1 MSTMPSAVCVVDAN
15 VVVSGLISSDKD
27 SPTVFVLDAMLDGS
41 LVYLLSQE
49 LLNEYSTVLRR
60 AKLMRLHGLV
70 SEDIDRLLT
79 HLVAN
84 AMWREPAVR
93 VSTAPDSSDGH
104 LWALLATFP
113 SAVLI
118 TGDQLLLK
126 EPPAPGAV
134 ISPRR
139 FRDCTSPTD
148 NDTAALANSQGR
160 RPVQIR
166 SVTRRT
172 TSW

>member
-1 MSTMPSAVCVVDAN
+1 DTN

-27 SPTVFVLDAMLDGS
+27 SPTVFVLDAMIGS
-41 LVYLLSQE
+41 GLVYLLSQK

-60 AKLMRLHGLV
+60 PKLLRMHGLS

-84 AMWREPAVR
+84 AMWREPAVMGE
-93 VSTAPDSSDGH
+93 APDSADGH

-113 SAVLI
+113 RAVLI

-126 EPPAPGAV
+126 EPPSPGSV

-139 FRDCTSPTD
+139 FRDMYLSD
-148 NDTAALANSQGR
+148 SK
-160 RPVQIR
+160 
-166 SVTRRT
+166 
-172 TSW
+172 

>member
-1 MSTMPSAVCVVDAN
+1 MSSTASAVCVVDTN

-27 SPTVFVLDAMLDGS
+27 SPTVFVLDAMIGS
-41 LVYLLSQE
+41 GLVYLLSQK

-60 AKLMRLHGLV
+60 PKLLRMHGLS

-84 AMWREPAVR
+84 AMWREPAVMGE
-93 VSTAPDSSDGH
+93 APDSADGH

-113 SAVLI
+113 RAVLI

-126 EPPAPGAV
+126 EPPSPGSV

-139 FRDCTSPTD
+139 FRDMYLSD
-148 NDTAALANSQGR
+148 SK
-160 RPVQIR
+160 
-166 SVTRRT
+166 
-172 TSW
+172 

>member
-1 MSTMPSAVCVVDAN
+1 MSSTASAVCVVDTN

-27 SPTVFVLDAMLDGS
+27 SPTVLVLDAMLGGD

-60 AKLMRLHGLV
+60 TKLTRLHGLGN
-70 SEDIDRLLT
+70 EDIDRLLT

-84 AMWREPAVR
+84 AMWRDPAVMGD
-93 VSTAPDSSDGH
+93 APDSADGH

-113 SAVLI
+113 GAVLI
-118 TGDQLLLK
+118 TSDQLLTE
-126 EPPAPGAV
+126 EPPSPGSV

-139 FRDCTSPTD
+139 FRSLHSPD
-148 NDTAALANSQGR
+148 R
-160 RPVQIR
+160 K
-166 SVTRRT
+166 
-172 TSW
+172 

>member
-1 MSTMPSAVCVVDAN
+1 MSSTASAVWVIDTN
-15 VVVSGLISSDKD
+15 VVVSGLINSDMD

-41 LVYLLSQE
+41 MVYLLSQE

-60 AKLMRLHGLV
+60 AKLLRLHGLS

-93 VSTAPDSSDGH
+93 ASKAPDSSDGH

-139 FRDCTSPTD
+139 FRDLYQPD
-148 NDTAALANSQGR
+148 RQ
-160 RPVQIR
+160 
-166 SVTRRT
+166 
-172 TSW
+172 